1 MESKR
6 DSGDDSDSQGGSDD
20 DDDEE
25 DEAQEFNLMARNFRR
40 GNGFGNKGVGSSR
53 KKHVC
58 YNCRE
63 EGHLIGE
70 CLKPKENKAFVG
82 GAWSD
87 RKDDNDPQKDA
98 TCLMAIDSQEG
109 NISKLQDETLNFS
122 KFKNSSVVLDDMLSR
137 GQKLSQDKKGLRFSI
152 NEKTASVS
160 LSKPIA
166 FLNEGQNRILEKSS
180 PDVPCDA
187 PTRHQRARSSI
198 KSGIRLMMLLKLL
211 GLKLVLQTLETIRL
225 WSGCTKYMPRNRKLF
240 TSYKAYDG
248 GHVVSESN
256 LKGKVIIGV
265 TLGGELL
272 VFGDGLRVM
281 CCLMGD
287 LDLVTGEWAYFG
299 LVIMILGTSV
309 LTGLTAVTYT
319 GLDLVSTAAGTICF

>member
-1 MESKR
+1 MR

-25 DEAQEFNLMARNFRR
+25 DEAQEFNLMARNFRK
-40 GNGFGNKGVGSSR
+40 F
-53 KKHVC
+53 
-58 YNCRE
+58 
-63 EGHLIGE
+63 
-70 CLKPKENKAFVG
+70 LKPKENKAFVG

-87 RKDDNDPQKDA
+87 SKDDNDPQKDA
-98 TCLMAIDSQEG
+98 TCLMAIDSQE
-109 NISKLQDETLNFS
+109 
-122 KFKNSSVVLDDMLSR
+122 NSSVVLDDMLSR

-166 FLNEGQNRILEKSS
+166 FLNEGKNGILKKSS

-187 PTRHQRARSSI
+187 LTRHQRARSPI
-198 KSGIRLMMLLKLL
+198 KSGIRLMMLLNLL
-211 GLKLVLQTLETIRL
+211 GLKLVLQTLE
-225 WSGCTKYMPRNRKLF
+225 SGCTKYMPRNRKLF

-248 GHVVSESN
+248 GHVISESN
-256 LKGKVIIGV
+256 LKGKVIVGAV

-272 VFGDGLRVM
+272 VFRDGLRVM
-281 CCLMGD
+281 CRLMGD
-287 LDLVTGEWAYFG
+287 LDLVTCEWAYFG

-309 LTGLTAVTYT
+309 LTGLTAVTNT